1 MIQRDKQPENS
12 DRMSLLVDQKTG
24 LLTNSIE
31 FLHKRRPSLMLKQ
44 NVDEWAKISD
54 ILKIHDFNYI
64 QKVMEDIAKLQGTG
78 NKVIGNFDN

>member
-1 MIQRDKQPENS
+1 M
-12 DRMSLLVDQKTG
+12 
-24 LLTNSIE
+24 
-31 FLHKRRPSLMLKQ
+31 
-44 NVDEWAKISD
+44 DEWAKISD